1 VMEAARD
8 SFAQASRELLRDRVL
23 DSVGELASARPWSEV
38 TMAEVA
44 MAAGVSRQTL
54 YNTFGS
60 RQEMAQAYVMREAE
74 RFVDA
79 VSGAIRSRPDD
90 PRDALRAALE
100 IFLGAAE
107 THPLIRAVASA
118 ESGDEFLPLVTTRGG
133 PLVADVTG
141 RFSELMLETW
151 PGLAAGDARLV
162 ADCLVRLAIS
172 HAALPAGTPASTADS
187 VARILGPFVDRLLAE
202 IRAEGSQA

>member
-1 VMEAARD
+1 MEAAARRP
-8 SFAQASRELLRDRVL
+8 FADASRDLLRDTVL
-23 DSVGELASARPWSEV
+23 DAVGELASARPWSEV

-44 MAAGVSRQTL
+44 IAAGVSRQTL

-90 PRDALRAALE
+90 PRGALRAALE

-118 ESGDEFLPLVTTRGG
+118 DSGEEFLPLVTTRGG

-141 RFSELMLETW
+141 RLSDLMLETW
-151 PGLAAGDARLV
+151 PGLPRSDARLV

-172 HAALPAGTPASTADS
+172 HAALPAGTPARTADS
-187 VARILGPFVDRLLAE
+187 VARILGPFVDQLLAE
-202 IRAEGSQA
+202 IRTQA